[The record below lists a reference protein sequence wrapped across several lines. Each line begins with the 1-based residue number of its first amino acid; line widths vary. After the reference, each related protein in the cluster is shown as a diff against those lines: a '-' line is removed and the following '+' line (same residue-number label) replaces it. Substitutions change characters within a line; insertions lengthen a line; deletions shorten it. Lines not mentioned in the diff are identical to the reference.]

1 MKIIT
6 AKTAVKASARAFDIV
21 SELAQ
26 HDQLQVMGLAT
37 GSTPLNL
44 YKQIRESALDF
55 SQCTSVN
62 LDEYVGLKPTGPQSY
77 HYFMQEHLFNAKP
90 FKESFFPDG
99 TNPDAGEVTRRYDE
113 ILAQH
118 PIDLQILGIGR
129 NGHIGFNEPGTAF
142 DSHTHQMALT
152 ASTIEANARFFNNPD
167 EVPRYAYTMGIASI
181 MAAKRI
187 ILLAFG
193 DEKAEAIRQTVDGP
207 VTPEVPASVL
217 QRHPNVT
224 VVLDEAAAS
233 QL

>member
-1 MKIIT
+1 MKIVT
-6 AKTAVKASARAFDIV
+6 EKTAATASARAFDIV
-21 SELAQ
+21 ANLAH
-26 HDQLQVMGLAT
+26 HDQLKVMGLAT
-37 GSTPLNL
+37 GSTPLDL
-44 YKQIRESALDF
+44 YKQICESDLDF

-62 LDEYVGLKPTGPQSY
+62 LDEYVGLKPTNPQSY
-77 HYFMQEHLFNAKP
+77 HYFMHEHLFNAKP

-99 TNPDAGEVTRRYDE
+99 TNPDAVAVTREYDQV
-113 ILAQH
+113 LAQH
-118 PIDLQILGIGR
+118 PIDLQVLGIGR
-129 NGHIGFNEPGTAF
+129 NGHIGFNEPGTPF
-142 DSHTHQMALT
+142 DSHTHQVVLT
-152 ASTIEANARFFNNPD
+152 KSTIAANARFFDNSD

-207 VTPEVPASVL
+207 VTPEIPASVL

-224 VVLDEAAAS
+224 VVLDEAAAG

>member
-6 AKTAVKASARAFDIV
+6 AKTAAEASARAFDIV
-21 SELAQ
+21 SKLAQ

-37 GSTPLNL
+37 GSTPLDL

-55 SQCTSVN
+55 SQCMSVN
-62 LDEYVGLKPTGPQSY
+62 LDEYVGLKPTDPQSY

-129 NGHIGFNEPGTAF
+129 NGHIGFNEPGTSF
-142 DSHTHQMALT
+142 DSHTHRVALT
-152 ASTIEANARFFNNPD
+152 ASTIAANARFFDNQD

-193 DEKAEAIRQTVDGP
+193 DAKAEAIRQTVNRP
-207 VTPEVPASVL
+207 VTPDVPASVL